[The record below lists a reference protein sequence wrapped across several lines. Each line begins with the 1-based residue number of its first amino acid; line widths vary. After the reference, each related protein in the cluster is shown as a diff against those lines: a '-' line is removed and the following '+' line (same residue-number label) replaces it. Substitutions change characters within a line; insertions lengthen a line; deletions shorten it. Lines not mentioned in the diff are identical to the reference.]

1 MILGV
6 GIDVVHPQRLRR
18 WQAIPGLLER
28 FYHHNEL
35 AQVRSRGEK
44 LALQS
49 LAARFAAKEAFG
61 KALGSGLAG
70 LSLRD
75 MAVMN
80 NAAGKPELRVTGSA
94 RAALE
99 RIGRHPRVHLADP
112 RAGRGAGHVHHRGRP
127 RGDMSGGDGGG
138 VNVKLTLAYD
148 GTDFAGWQVQREQ
161 RTVQGVVE
169 AALGRMLETPVRV
182 RAAGRT
188 DSGVH
193 ALGQVAN
200 FSGPTSFPG
209 QPLGGGDQ
217 LQPAVRRARPRRPAG
232 PAMGSTAA
240 ARRWPAPTTTS
251 SCRRTPNL
259 PHLRRYC
266 LQVHR
271 RLDLR
276 YLNRAAGYLVGEHD
290 FSVFAAAGDSSASK
304 VRRVLSAG
312 FYPRP
317 PFIVFRVVATS
328 FLWKMVRSMLGTLL
342 ELAAL
347 EAPVTEVQRLLAQ
360 RTRAEV
366 GQTAPARG
374 LFLERVWYP
383 AHLES

>member
-1 MILGV
+1 
-6 GIDVVHPQRLRR
+6 
-18 WQAIPGLLER
+18 
-28 FYHHNEL
+28 
-35 AQVRSRGEK
+35 
-44 LALQS
+44 
-49 LAARFAAKEAFG
+49 
-61 KALGSGLAG
+61 
-70 LSLRD
+70 
-75 MAVMN
+75 
-80 NAAGKPELRVTGSA
+80 
-94 RAALE
+94 
-99 RIGRHPRVHLADP
+99 
-112 RAGRGAGHVHHRGRP
+112 
-127 RGDMSGGDGGG
+127 MSGSRSGG

-169 AALGRMLETPVRV
+169 AALGRMLEAPVRV

-200 FSGPTSFPG
+200 FTGPTSFPASRWAVAINSNLPPDVRVRAA
-209 QPLGGGDQ
+209 QPV
-217 LQPAVRRARPRRPAG
+217 QPWFDSRRAALARAYHYQLLPAD
-232 PAMGSTAA
+232 T
-240 ARRWPAPTTTS
+240 
-251 SCRRTPNL
+251 NL

-317 PFIVFRVVATS
+317 PCIMFRVVATS